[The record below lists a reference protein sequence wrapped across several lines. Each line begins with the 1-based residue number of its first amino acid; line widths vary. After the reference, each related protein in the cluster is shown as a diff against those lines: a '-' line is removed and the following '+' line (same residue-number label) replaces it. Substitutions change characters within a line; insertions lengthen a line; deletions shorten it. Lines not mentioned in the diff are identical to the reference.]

1 MVIYL
6 YEQLESTS
14 LCQKKI
20 QRKPLLVCFF
30 NHLICCH
37 HPFCTAGPNE
47 RELVVLT
54 VQKKHIYKLIVSPVY
69 SSNRTV
75 NNLTGK
81 KVNSDPKCVIEKKKK
96 AKPRCASQSKA
107 CQAKTAVYNSGE
119 KFRGNELTQNS
130 CRKYIKHYMA
140 RKTRTKAMKETNE
153 VLGYVF
159 YNPCYLSLK
168 LHLLQIR
175 PVKCNCSHFPAQ
187 ITKLLF

>member
-6 YEQLESTS
+6 YEQLGSTS

-47 RELVVLT
+47 RELVVLM

-96 AKPRCASQSKA
+96 SK
-107 CQAKTAVYNSGE
+107 T
-119 KFRGNELTQNS
+119 
-130 CRKYIKHYMA
+130 
-140 RKTRTKAMKETNE
+140 
-153 VLGYVF
+153 
-159 YNPCYLSLK
+159 
-168 LHLLQIR
+168 
-175 PVKCNCSHFPAQ
+175 
-187 ITKLLF
+187 